1 MQGCRKELVDEVMK
15 VEEGKVETEE
25 GEGERGE
32 EEVRDTER
40 YVVDKVMMREV
51 DKRRRRRER
60 KADRTQ
66 PA

>member
-40 YVVDKVMMREV
+40 MW
-51 DKRRRRRER
+51 
-60 KADRTQ
+60 
-66 PA
+66 